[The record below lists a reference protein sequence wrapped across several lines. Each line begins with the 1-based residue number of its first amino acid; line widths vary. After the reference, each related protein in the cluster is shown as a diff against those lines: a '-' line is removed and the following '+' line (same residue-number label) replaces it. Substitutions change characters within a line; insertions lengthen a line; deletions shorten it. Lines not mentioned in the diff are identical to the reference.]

1 MMLDAKLLRENPVSV
16 ENMLKRRGIDFPL
29 DELIALDKKRRQ
41 LIVELQD
48 FRHRK
53 NMLAHTI
60 AQKRAQTEKTDS
72 INTELNDM
80 KEVSNKIIE
89 LEKEQESVQSKF
101 LNLMMSIPNLL
112 HESVPSG
119 SSERENVVV
128 KEYEH
133 KTVKTSLSPKDH
145 IDIATSL
152 DLLDL
157 ERAAKI
163 SGARFYF
170 LKNELVKMNQALL
183 NFGLDYLSNSGYT
196 LTQPPY
202 MIRREAMEGAI
213 ILGDFEQVIYK
224 VDGEDLY
231 MIGTSEHAVVSMHM
245 DEILE
250 GKKLPSRYAS
260 VSPCFR
266 KEAGA
271 HGRDMKGI
279 FRVHQFEKVEQVVF
293 CRPEDSW
300 KEHERML
307 DLTEKFYEKLGI
319 PYRTVLL
326 CSADLGKVSAKT
338 YDIEGWFPGQGSYRE
353 LVSCSNCLDYQARR
367 LRIRF
372 RDNTNEETKLVHT
385 LNSTLVATERTMV
398 SIIENY
404 QTDNG
409 TIEVPE
415 ILQKYMGDIKEMKVS
430 NSPKIPTA
438 ERNQYRQK

>member
-101 LNLMMSIPNLL
+101 LNLMLSIPNLL

-119 SSERENVVV
+119 SSERQNVVV
-128 KEYEH
+128 KEYGH

-152 DLLDL
+152 DLIEL

-183 NFGLDYLSNSGYT
+183 NFGLDYLSYSGYT

-385 LNSTLVATERTMV
+385 LNSTLVATERTLV

-438 ERNQYRQK
+438 ERNQM